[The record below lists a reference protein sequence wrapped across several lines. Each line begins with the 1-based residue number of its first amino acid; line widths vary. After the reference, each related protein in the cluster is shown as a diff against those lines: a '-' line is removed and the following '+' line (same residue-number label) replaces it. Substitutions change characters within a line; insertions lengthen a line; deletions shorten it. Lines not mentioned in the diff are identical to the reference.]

1 MSSAQDI
8 EGAAANWLIRREEPD
23 WSADDEA
30 RLQAWIDES
39 YAHKA
44 AYWRLECGWRKADRI
59 AALGSDAAAPLQRR
73 RRVPDWR
80 WLAAAAS
87 LAGVA
92 LIPALIPNVPPRSS
106 EPAAIARFQT
116 PVGGH
121 EQVKL
126 ADGSTAELNTAT
138 VIRADVSSKRRE
150 IWLDEGEAFFSVK
163 PSRIPFVVHA
173 GPREVTVLGTKFSV
187 SREDGRVR
195 VAVVEGKVR
204 VSGSDRSDPAAEAT
218 ITPGDLLTAEGEST
232 LVLQQAAARVERSLA
247 WRDGMLQFD
256 QTPLAAAAEE
266 FNRYNGRKLVVV
278 GQAGTIPIGGSFRAS
293 NVDAFARLLQDA
305 YGLRVEQAGN
315 EMRISD

>member
-1 MSSAQDI
+1 MSSAHEI
-8 EGAAANWLIRREEPD
+8 EAEAAHWLIRRDEPD

-30 RLQAWIDES
+30 QLLAWINES

-44 AYWRLECGWRKADRI
+44 AYWRLECGWRRADRI
-59 AALGSDAAAPLQRR
+59 AALGPEAVPLQQR

-80 WLAAAAS
+80 WLAAAACA
-87 LAGVA
+87 AGVA
-92 LIPALIPNVPPRSS
+92 LIPALVPNTPPRSA

-138 VIRADVSSKRRE
+138 IIRADISGKRRE
-150 IWLDEGEAFFSVK
+150 IWLDKGEAFFSVK

-173 GPREVTVLGTKFSV
+173 GSRQVTVLGTKFSV

-204 VSGSDRSDPAAEAT
+204 VSGSGRSELAAEAT
-218 ITPGDLLTAEGEST
+218 ITPGDLLTVEGDST
-232 LVLQQAAARVERSLA
+232 LVLQEATARVERSLA

-278 GQAGTIPIGGSFRAS
+278 GQAGIMPIGGSFRAS
-293 NVDAFARLLQDA
+293 NVDAFVRLLQDA
-305 YGLRVEQAGN
+305 YGLRVEHAGN
-315 EMRISD
+315 EIRISD

>member
-1 MSSAQDI
+1 MSTAKEI
-8 EGAAANWLIRREEPD
+8 EAAAADWLIRREEPG

-30 RLQAWIDES
+30 RLLAWIDTS
-39 YAHKA
+39 FAHKA
-44 AYWRLECGWRKADRI
+44 AFWRLECGWRKADRLV
-59 AALGSDAAAPLQRR
+59 AVGSEAPVPVQRKLR
-73 RRVPDWR
+73 MPDWR

-92 LIPALIPNVPPRSS
+92 LIPALLTKAPPRSS
-106 EPAAIARFQT
+106 EAVAVARFQT

-126 ADGSTAELNTAT
+126 ADGSSAELNTAT

-150 IWLDEGEAFFSVK
+150 VWLDEGEVFFSVK
-163 PSRIPFVVHA
+163 PSGIPFIVHA
-173 GPREVTVLGTKFSV
+173 GSRKVTVLGTKFSV
-187 SREDGRVR
+187 SRENGRVR

-204 VSGSDRSDPAAEAT
+204 VSGPDGADFAAEAT
-218 ITPGDLLTAEGEST
+218 ITPGDLLTADGDST
-232 LVLQQAAARVERSLA
+232 LVLQEATARVERSLA
-247 WRDGMLQFD
+247 WREGMLQFD

-293 NVDAFARLLQDA
+293 NADAFVRLLQDA
-305 YGLRVEQAGN
+305 YGLRVEHAGT